1 MEIKRLRILLVI
13 LLLPLQLYSSPAS
26 QEAKPLSY
34 SGNPALVK
42 TARKYIGVREQGYNR
57 GKEIGRWQIENGGKH
72 GQSYCA
78 YFVSSML
85 RESKSQYPTVRSGRA
100 QAFRTDIS
108 IRPSHVAKGYCKVK
122 EGWLLIWANFSN
134 SGRNKGTGHIE
145 INERQIGNMEFDAIG
160 ANTSSGRAGS
170 QSDGDGVYPTRRR
183 ISEKGKF
190 RLIAITPSW

>member
-1 MEIKRLRILLVI
+1 M
-13 LLLPLQLYSSPAS
+13 QLYSSPAS
-26 QEAKPLSY
+26 QGARQLSY
-34 SGNPALVK
+34 SGNPALVA

-57 GKEIGRWQIENGGKH
+57 GKEIERWQKENGGKP

-85 RESKSQYPTVRSGRA
+85 RESKSKYPTIRSGMA
-100 QAFRTDIS
+100 QAFRTGIS
-108 IRPSHVAKGYCKVK
+108 IRPSHAAKGYCKVQ
-122 EGWLLIWANFSN
+122 EGWLLIWANFNS

-145 INERQIGNMEFDAIG
+145 INERQISNTEFDAIG